1 MLCIPLVIFALI
13 IIADDDDGVSERS
26 SSQISSL
33 NLCKQRK
40 NRGQKCIYNFLLHFV
55 QHCLG
60 RYPFWTTKA
69 AFQMDHFNEA
79 SVIQSL

>member
-13 IIADDDDGVSERS
+13 ILADDDDDDDGVSERS
-26 SSQISSL
+26 SSLIPSH

-55 QHCLG
+55 QQMMLSFLPGTISILDDKSCFSNG
-60 RYPFWTTKA
+60 PF
-69 AFQMDHFNEA
+69 
-79 SVIQSL
+79 